1 MDNKMLLKTN
11 GVTQN
16 LDCVMGGV
24 TQRTV
29 LYVVMLNT
37 RETDVRV
44 TLKYLLAK
52 SGCIILPS

>member
-1 MDNKMLLKTN
+1 MLLKTN